1 MLIVDANECEP
12 CSVDVRYCNAAG
24 FACGS
29 HGCRCDDVV
38 HNGQP
43 NDSEDEESTMDDTSA
58 ASAMEAFTAM
68 LDALHKLHS
77 TLGKRAPTAK
87 QPKQR
92 KDYKEF
98 GLDDDIDLIK
108 DHWQRLGANKLPALS
123 NRVYKRKYKLR
134 KGTRTHNSQI
144 IPNTYMPHTRTSL
157 PTMNAVRIP

>member
-58 ASAMEAFTAM
+58 ASAMEAFTTM

-77 TLGKRAPTAK
+77 TLGKQKHSCSDSTDSLHVTSSKSPTELYFLSVGLQNLIESVKKSGEREQAKRSDDRDSRSRAWSFLLAMHT
-87 QPKQR
+87 
-92 KDYKEF
+92 
-98 GLDDDIDLIK
+98 
-108 DHWQRLGANKLPALS
+108 KLAA
-123 NRVYKRKYKLR
+123 RH
-134 KGTRTHNSQI
+134 G
-144 IPNTYMPHTRTSL
+144 
-157 PTMNAVRIP
+157 